1 VSLLRLPEALRAE
14 LKDPMGPVF
23 TDAEPLL
30 AEAGRPVVAVGD
42 VVTRHLLGV
51 ETPHVA
57 LVDGRT
63 ERSALA
69 EPERPDLAAFDRRE
83 HVENP
88 AATLSTA
95 LLRALGEALDRSETT
110 AIVVDGEEDLAA
122 LPAILAAPEGATVVY
137 GQPGQGMVRVAVDAT
152 AHERVCDLLERMDGD
167 SDAGL
172 EALGV
177 ELGSGSGSGSDG

>member
-1 VSLLRLPEALRAE
+1 VSLLRLPGALRAE
-14 LKDPMGPVF
+14 LKAPMGPVF
-23 TDAEPLL
+23 TDADALL
-30 AEAGRPVVAVGD
+30 AEAGRPVVGVGD

-51 ETPHVA
+51 ETPRVA

-63 ERSALA
+63 EREDLA

-83 HVENP
+83 RVDNP
-88 AATLSTA
+88 AATLSAA
-95 LLRALGEALDRSETT
+95 LLRALGEALAGQGTT

-137 GQPGQGMVRVAVDAT
+137 GQPGEGMVRVAVDA
-152 AHERVCDLLERMDGD
+152 AARERARDLLERMDGD
-167 SDAGL
+167 SDAAL

-177 ELGSGSGSGSDG
+177 DTVPDADS